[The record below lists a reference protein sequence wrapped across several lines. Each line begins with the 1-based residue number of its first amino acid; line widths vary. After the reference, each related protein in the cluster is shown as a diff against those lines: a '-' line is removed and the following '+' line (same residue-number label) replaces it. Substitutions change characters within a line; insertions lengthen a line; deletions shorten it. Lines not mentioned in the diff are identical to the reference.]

1 MQRVVAIVLGLL
13 VPGGPLPAQTNA
25 PARPPAPAP
34 ASSAPAAGAAAVAG
48 NVPAV
53 PDASAVGFWQREMA
67 TARRIV
73 DGRTHDISALV
84 RWYRQPGTAERPL
97 KAWVLVVGT
106 VGPLTAYGWEVTGFI
121 DGQRQPLPFIVR
133 NPPEEL
139 RADFNRRK
147 AHYAAM
153 QQRVARLQDELARAQ
168 ELLARTEEEFRRAA
182 LIRVAGDLL
191 DLRGQAVKD
200 LQAELEL
207 AEEQMRQLNTGGL
220 DLNGPFVLRCFA
232 MKTALTLNGRMVFDH
247 GTVLK

>member
-1 MQRVVAIVLGLL
+1 MPDL
-13 VPGGPLPAQTNA
+13 
-25 PARPPAPAP
+25 
-34 ASSAPAAGAAAVAG
+34 SAAA
-48 NVPAV
+48 
-53 PDASAVGFWQREMA
+53 FWQRELA

-73 DGRTHDISALV
+73 DGRTYDISALV
-84 RWYRQPGTAERPL
+84 RWHRQGSTTERPL

-121 DGQRQPLPFIVR
+121 DGQRQPSPFIIR

-139 RADFNRRK
+139 RADFYQRK
-147 AHYAAM
+147 ARYLAL
-153 QQRVARLQDELARAQ
+153 QQHVERLRNELARAQ

-200 LQAELEL
+200 LQAELSL
-207 AEEQMRQLNTGGL
+207 AEEQARQFDTGGL

-232 MKTALTLNGRMVFDH
+232 MKTALTLNGRPVYDH
-247 GTVLK
+247 GVVLK

>member
-1 MQRVVAIVLGLL
+1 
-13 VPGGPLPAQTNA
+13 
-25 PARPPAPAP
+25 
-34 ASSAPAAGAAAVAG
+34 
-48 NVPAV
+48 
-53 PDASAVGFWQREMA
+53 
-67 TARRIV
+67 
-73 DGRTHDISALV
+73 
-84 RWYRQPGTAERPL
+84 
-97 KAWVLVVGT
+97 
-106 VGPLTAYGWEVTGFI
+106 
-121 DGQRQPLPFIVR
+121 
-133 NPPEEL
+133 
-139 RADFNRRK
+139 
-147 AHYAAM
+147 M